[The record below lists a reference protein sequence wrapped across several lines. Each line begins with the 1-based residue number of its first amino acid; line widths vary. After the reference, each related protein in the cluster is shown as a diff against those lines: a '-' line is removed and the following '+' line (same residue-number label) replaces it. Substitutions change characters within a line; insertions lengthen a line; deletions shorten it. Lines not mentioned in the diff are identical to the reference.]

1 MVSTRNRLLLVDDD
15 IHGRAMLAAC
25 LSRQGFETVEASD
38 AAEMRRFIN
47 DKNVNLILLDINLP
61 DIDGLTLV
69 REIRLQSQIGIILLT
84 ARDGEMERVAGLE
97 WGADDYVTKQTPLAE
112 LIARIRALLRR
123 TERGP
128 AQQPLPPPEIAPPTP
143 ADNNEAITFGQWNL
157 ETNTGKLTTPTGEYV
172 TLTKSECDLLTVLTR
187 QTEATVSRADLMNIL
202 SNREWSGA
210 ERSIDVLIGRLRRKL
225 GDDSRYPKHLL
236 TIRGVGY
243 RFKI

>member
-1 MVSTRNRLLLVDDD
+1 
-15 IHGRAMLAAC
+15 MLAAC

-47 DKNVNLILLDINLP
+47 DENINLILLDINLP

-123 TERGP
+123 TERGA
-128 AQQPLPPPEIAPPTP
+128 AQQPPEIAPPTP
-143 ADNNEAITFGQWNL
+143 ADTSETITFGQWSL
-157 ETNTGKLTTPTGEYV
+157 ETNTGKLTTPTGEHV
-172 TLTKSECDLLTVLTR
+172 TLTKSECDLLMALTR
-187 QTEATVSRADLMNIL
+187 QAEATVSRADLMNIL

-225 GDDSRYPKHLL
+225 GDDPRYPKHLL